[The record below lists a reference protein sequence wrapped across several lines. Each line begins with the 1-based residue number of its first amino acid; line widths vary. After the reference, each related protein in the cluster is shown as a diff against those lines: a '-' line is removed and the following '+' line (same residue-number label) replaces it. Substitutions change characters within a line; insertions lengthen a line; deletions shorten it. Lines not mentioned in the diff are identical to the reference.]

1 MRYLANGGG
10 VHKRCDHLRRYC
22 RENTTR
28 LLTCTSPGSIPERSL
43 DGKIY
48 NSSPTFSPAGKLV
61 ALHRKVHLFDIN
73 VPGGIR
79 FQESETLTGGNE
91 VTIIET
97 DFGKIGVG
105 ICYDVRFPELA
116 MIAARRGAFRPL
128 YSVGGLTD

>member
-1 MRYLANGGG
+1 M
-10 VHKRCDHLRRYC
+10 
-22 RENTTR
+22 
-28 LLTCTSPGSIPERSL
+28 
-43 DGKIY
+43 
-48 NSSPTFSPAGKLV
+48 
-61 ALHRKVHLFDIN
+61 HLFDIN

-116 MIAARRGAFRPL
+116 MIAARRGAFRPSTL
-128 YSVGGLTD
+128 SAV

>member
-1 MRYLANGGG
+1 
-10 VHKRCDHLRRYC
+10 
-22 RENTTR
+22 
-28 LLTCTSPGSIPERSL
+28 
-43 DGKIY
+43 
-48 NSSPTFSPAGKLV
+48 
-61 ALHRKVHLFDIN
+61 VHLFDIN